1 MKSKIIDKYFNTLLL
16 VTISFIIQVNSNA
29 QSDIIAF
36 DFANYGISDFVQHSA
51 VKTKLGEIVIVGT
64 LTPGVISGNSDIV
77 MIKLDSSG
85 NILWSNYIDYGED
98 EFAGSLLIDPEGN
111 IVLVG
116 YKGQNAGS
124 SPNKDL
130 IIVKFNTNGQLI
142 AESVII
148 DSQLGYS
155 LYGMDVEYIEGG
167 ICDESS
173 LDYIIVGTAA
183 NGATAMSSKF
193 GFVLKINSN
202 LTDIYWG
209 YSYQSENVTN
219 EYDSFNHILKMNH
232 PWGVEAFLLTGSG
245 KGNIPGYP
253 EGQMVTNDLI
263 NLDGMSLWGSAKSSK
278 DHSPF
283 ISNGVMALY
292 RQDTNTFYVLNR
304 GGENDVLISEID
316 AHSGNN
322 TGNNLGLH
330 NHEHDSY
337 IITGMD
343 WMNQNQTKMILT
355 GYRMNT
361 YSYPSNYEGA
371 SIFIEID
378 LLSFP
383 QPNSV
388 SWASSRI
395 EFSGLN
401 LQNLT
406 FDHIVQPINY
416 NTGGMPYHVYNQFY
430 TPKSSFFTVADEYKV
445 GYVTPYEDIKANIFN
460 ASFHSINLSTSIEDE
475 CFYIEENTHEY
486 NYSINERNNFKRQP
500 HYFEIDKNKP
510 EVVNIPIESKSI
522 CYDREIGEKSNK
534 SDSLNNTDYNLLKV
548 YPNPTTDFIYIDSN
562 KKIEEVVVY
571 NVSGQ
576 MLEMS
581 YENMDTLDFSNY
593 SSGIYFI
600 KVKTDHEEK
609 IFKVIRK

>member
-1 MKSKIIDKYFNTLLL
+1 MKKSIINIKKAAIILMLLF
-16 VTISFIIQVNSNA
+16 SFLIDLNASA
-29 QSDIIAF
+29 QSYINAF
-36 DFANYGISDFVQHSA
+36 DFADSNFMQHSA
-51 VKTKLGEIVIVGT
+51 VKTELGEIVIVGT
-64 LTPGVISGNSDIV
+64 LTPGVVSGNSDIV

-85 NILWSNYIDYGED
+85 NILWSNYVDYGED
-98 EFAGSLLIDPEGN
+98 EFAGSLVIDPEEN

-116 YKGQNAGS
+116 YKGQNGGS

-130 IIVKFNTNGQLI
+130 IIVKFNTNGELI
-142 AESVII
+142 AESVIV

-155 LYGMDVEYIEGG
+155 LYGMDIEYIKSG

-173 LDYIIVGTAA
+173 LDYIVVGTGA

-193 GFVLKINSN
+193 GFVLKIDSN
-202 LTDIYWG
+202 LTDISWG

-232 PWGVEAFLLTGSG
+232 PWGIEAFLLTGSG
-245 KGNIPGYP
+245 KGNFSWYP

-263 NLDGMSLWGSAKSSK
+263 NLDGVSLWKNAKSSK
-278 DHSPF
+278 DPSPF

-343 WMNQNQTKMILT
+343 WMNQNQTKIILS
-355 GYRMNT
+355 GYRMNS

-371 SIFIEID
+371 AIFVEID

-388 SWASSRI
+388 NWASSMI

-416 NTGGMPYHVYNQFY
+416 NTGSVPYHVYNQLY

-445 GYVTPYEDIKANIFN
+445 GFVTPYEDILANIFN
-460 ASFHSINLSTSIEDE
+460 ASFHSIDLSTSIEDE
-475 CFYIEENTHEY
+475 CFYLEENTHEY
-486 NYSINERNNFKRQP
+486 NFSVEERNNFKRQP
-500 HYFEIDKNKP
+500 HYFEIGKNKP

-522 CYDREIGEKSNK
+522 CYDREIGGKSNK
-534 SDSLNNTDYNLLKV
+534 SDSSNDTDYNLLKV

-576 MLEMS
+576 MFEMS
-581 YENMDTLDFSNY
+581 YENKDTLDFSNY
-593 SSGIYFI
+593 SSGIYFV
-600 KVKTDHEEK
+600 KVKTDDEEK
-609 IFKVIRK
+609 VFKVIKK